1 MSSRRPYCTPGDK
14 HLASGAISVK
24 PCARCRQTVF
34 AGLAEGLHV
43 RVDPTPLTPDAADAH
58 AVAGRTVYVLAHAE
72 LVHRDDTRL
81 GLPGLL
87 LPVHVCAQP
96 VPAAMRATI
105 PTLAPNP

>member
-1 MSSRRPYCTPGDK
+1 MPSRRSHAATGDK

-24 PCARCRQTVF
+24 PCARCRATVF

-58 AVAGRTVYVLAHAE
+58 AAAGHTVYVLAHAE

-81 GLPGLL
+81 GLAGLL

-96 VPAAMRATI
+96 VPASMRATI
-105 PTLAPNP
+105 PAPVKEK